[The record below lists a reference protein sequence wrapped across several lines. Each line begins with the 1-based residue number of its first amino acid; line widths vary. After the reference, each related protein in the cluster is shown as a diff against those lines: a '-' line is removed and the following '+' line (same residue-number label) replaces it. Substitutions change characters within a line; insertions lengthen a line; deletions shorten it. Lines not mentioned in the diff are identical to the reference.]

1 MVKSIMPINGLNTS
15 VGNNIYIGIMIRNI
29 ASGMSI
35 LKVQDIKSMKEI
47 PSIMPINDLS
57 TCAGNNIYTGIMT
70 KNIAIDIAMGMCILE
85 VQNIESMK
93 EIPSTNLLAMRHF
106 LYDKLVGRKTN
117 RIS

>member
-1 MVKSIMPINGLNTS
+1 MAK
-15 VGNNIYIGIMIRNI
+15 
-29 ASGMSI
+29 
-35 LKVQDIKSMKEI
+35 
-47 PSIMPINDLS
+47 SIMPINDLS

-70 KNIAIDIAMGMCILE
+70 KNIAIDIAIGMCILE

-106 LYDKLVGRKTN
+106 LYDKLVGIKTN